1 MPPLQA
7 RPTPTKATSADPKFL
22 WNEIVRWTFEVC
34 ILRREGHED
43 AVTPLLRDRLPPLIQ
58 AWSKRCGHS
67 ADRCQQELR
76 ALFARV
82 QESVEVGFIH
92 RRLIVQE
99 VCSRLA
105 GPGGV
110 AALAVHSA
118 VSDRTKAKPAGIHL
132 RRRIPLDD
140 VPEMLDALAEAEVA
154 DFGEKILPVR
164 SAVIPPLPEFAGE
177 STSQVA
183 LTA

>member
-1 MPPLQA
+1 MN
-7 RPTPTKATSADPKFL
+7 ATSADPKLL

-34 ILRREGHED
+34 ILRREGNEE

-58 AWSKRCGHS
+58 AWSRRCGHS

-82 QESVEVGFIH
+82 QESVEHGFIH

-105 GPGGV
+105 GPGGAV
-110 AALAVHSA
+110 ALAVHSA
-118 VSDRTKAKPAGIHL
+118 DSAARKPRPAGIHL

-140 VPEMLDALAEAEVA
+140 VPEMLDALAEAELA
-154 DFGEKILPVR
+154 DFGESILPVR
-164 SAVIPPLPEFAGE
+164 TAVIPPASLFAGE
-177 STSQVA
+177 STRQIA
-183 LTA
+183 LSA